1 MKNNKDITQDG
12 IKILLGQW
20 RAESIARALEKIL
33 TTKNFL
39 DETKLTIGE
48 MDDLKI
54 ILQGIKEHIK

>member
-1 MKNNKDITQDG
+1 MVTLKTNYG

-20 RAESIARALEKIL
+20 RADNIARALEKIL

-48 MDDLKI
+48 MDDLKL
-54 ILQGIKEHIK
+54 ILQGIKEHKK

>member
-1 MKNNKDITQDG
+1 MVTLNTDYG

-20 RAESIARALEKIL
+20 RADNIARALEKIL

-48 MDDLKI
+48 MNDLKL
-54 ILQGIKEHIK
+54 ILQGIKEHK